1 MRRLERSTHRLRV
14 WALGVVGVLAG
25 ACGGAPA
32 PSDRGMGG
40 TGDAAGSSGGSAAST
55 GGGGAVTSGA
65 GDAAGGSIGASGGV
79 GAPVGGAGGSGGLPL
94 GGGTSGAGGVAGTH
108 GSAGGAGGIAGMR
121 GDPGSGGSF
130 GGSGGSGGSI
140 AGSRGSTAGSGGGA
154 AGGAGKAGSGGSN
167 DCSLP
172 ATVSFQKDVQP
183 FLSST
188 CGGGSCHVIDASSTV
203 SMGGYDHAY
212 DWITAGAHP
221 SSCPSTPTPK
231 RFEVVIEV
239 IDAADPPS
247 CSKSRMMPP
256 QDETG
261 ANLRKPLT
269 VCQIATLQAWLDE
282 PLVTQMH
289 RVDDTD
295 PAGTAPFPMPP
306 FN

>member
-1 MRRLERSTHRLRV
+1 VS
-14 WALGVVGVLAG
+14 
-25 ACGGAPA
+25 GG
-32 PSDRGMGG
+32 
-40 TGDAAGSSGGSAAST
+40 GGSA
-55 GGGGAVTSGA
+55 
-65 GDAAGGSIGASGGV
+65 GSLGS
-79 GAPVGGAGGSGGLPL
+79 GSGGN
-94 GGGTSGAGGVAGTH
+94 
-108 GSAGGAGGIAGMR
+108 
-121 GDPGSGGSF
+121 GGSP
-130 GGSGGSGGSI
+130 
-140 AGSRGSTAGSGGGA
+140 AGSGGG
-154 AGGAGKAGSGGSN
+154 GPGTAGKGGSGGGN
-167 DCSLP
+167 DCNLP

-183 FLSST
+183 FLITT
-188 CGGGSCHVIDASSTV
+188 CGGGSGCHVIDASSTV
-203 SMGGYDHAY
+203 ANGGYDHAY

-231 RFEVVIEV
+231 RFEVVIAV
-239 IDAADPPS
+239 IDAADPAS
-247 CSKSRMMPP
+247 CSKSRIMPP

>member
-1 MRRLERSTHRLRV
+1 
-14 WALGVVGVLAG
+14 VGG
-25 ACGGAPA
+25 
-32 PSDRGMGG
+32 R
-40 TGDAAGSSGGSAAST
+40 
-55 GGGGAVTSGA
+55 GGGG
-65 GDAAGGSIGASGGV
+65 GSIV
-79 GAPVGGAGGSGGLPL
+79 GSGGAGGS
-94 GGGTSGAGGVAGTH
+94 
-108 GSAGGAGGIAGMR
+108 M
-121 GDPGSGGSF
+121 
-130 GGSGGSGGSI
+130 
-140 AGSRGSTAGSGGGA
+140 AGSGGGGT
-154 AGGAGKAGSGGSN
+154 GGAGQGGSGGGN
-167 DCSLP
+167 DCGLP
-172 ATVSFQKDVQP
+172 ATVGFQKDVQP
-183 FLSST
+183 FLITS
-188 CGGGSCHVIDASSTV
+188 CGGGNGCHVIDATSTV
-203 SMGGYDHAY
+203 ANGGYDHAY

-231 RFEVVIEV
+231 RFEVVIAV

-269 VCQIATLQAWLDE
+269 VCQIATLQAWLGE